1 MTRATRWL
9 LLAGVLLF
17 IALLARQG
25 FASVLSTLS
34 VAGFGLGLV
43 ALFHVVPLVLDA
55 AAIRALFDAGT
66 PGGSW
71 RDTVLT
77 RWVGESA
84 NSFMPAGQIGGPVLM
99 VRHLAQRGV
108 SMPVAAA
115 AITVATTYQM
125 LAQMVFALAGVAVL
139 AMRASHWSRG
149 ALGMSMLISLVSLAL
164 ILGSFYAVQRRG
176 LFRSSMRVAIRVLG
190 PAKLSTLIPQAEA
203 FDQAVSLTYARRSRG
218 AVSFALNLIGWFI
231 GTVEVYLILRMIE
244 SPVSWESALLL
255 ESLGQAIRGAAFVI
269 PASLGVQEGGYLL
282 LAPLAG
288 LQPDVALALSLAKR
302 AREFLLGVPGLL
314 YLQLCERRIARMR
327 DAQILAETP
336 AARRPIL

>member
-1 MTRATRWL
+1 MTRAARWL

-17 IALLARQG
+17 IVLLARQG

-34 VAGFGLGLV
+34 VAGYGLVLV
-43 ALFHVVPLVLDA
+43 ALFHILPLLLDA
-55 AAIRALFDAGT
+55 GAIWTLLDAGT
-66 PGGSW
+66 PGGSL
-71 RDTVLT
+71 RDSILT
-77 RWVGESA
+77 RWVGETA
-84 NSFMPAGQIGGPVLM
+84 NSLMPAGQIGGPVLM

-108 SMPVAAA
+108 DMPTAAA

-125 LAQMVFALAGVAVL
+125 LAQMVFALTGIGVL
-139 AMRASHWSRG
+139 ALRASHWSRG
-149 ALGMSMLISLVSLAL
+149 ALGVAMLISMVSLAV

-190 PAKLSTLIPQAEA
+190 SAKLAALIPRAEA
-203 FDQAVSLTYARRSRG
+203 FDQAVSLTYARHARG
-218 AVSFALNLIGWFI
+218 AVNFALNLLGWFI
-231 GTVEVYLILRMIE
+231 GTGEVYLILWLIK

-302 AREFLLGVPGLL
+302 AREFLLGLPGLL
-314 YLQLCERRIARMR
+314 YLQLCERRLSRA
-327 DAQILAETP
+327 TP
-336 AARRPIL
+336 AARRSIL